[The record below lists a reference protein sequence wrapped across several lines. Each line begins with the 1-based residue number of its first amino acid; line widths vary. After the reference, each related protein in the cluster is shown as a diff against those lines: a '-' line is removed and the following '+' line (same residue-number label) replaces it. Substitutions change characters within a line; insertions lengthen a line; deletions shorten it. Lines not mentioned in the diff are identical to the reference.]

1 MHFHSKYVK
10 DDSGRPGRQE
20 QENSAAPGQSDNYQQ
35 QQEAVDGVGGT
46 IAVIGHSSRVVA
58 PGPSQGRGD
67 GSAGRRVTF
76 RQQEVRED
84 NSDSDS
90 GIDGFIVATPNPAR
104 PTRFG
109 LGPSLQHVQRMLE
122 QLLHGPRVVLSQP
135 PIIPLPPARR
145 PMLTS
150 NDLRHRI
157 QPGRLVSRRG
167 MSRMDPCQRPSGSDT
182 EEEDEQAEEPA
193 RKRVRFT

>member
-10 DDSGRPGRQE
+10 DDSGRPERQE
-20 QENSAAPGQSDNYQQ
+20 QENSAAPGQNDDYQQ
-35 QQEAVDGVGGT
+35 RQETVDGVGGT
-46 IAVIGHSSRVVA
+46 IAVIGHSSSVVA
-58 PGPSQGRGD
+58 PGPSQSQGD
-67 GSAGRRVTF
+67 GSAGRRMTF
-76 RQQEVRED
+76 RQHEVWED

-109 LGPSLQHVQRMLE
+109 SGPSLQHVQRMLE

-145 PMLTS
+145 PILTS

-157 QPGRLVSRRG
+157 QPGRLASRRG
-167 MSRMDPCQRPSGSDT
+167 MSRMDPCQSSGRDAT
-182 EEEDEQAEEPA
+182 RDIEDDEDEPA